1 MQDVLKSQCICLI
14 FEAIDFVFSEWV
26 PVEAQASVG
35 AVEMFGTP
43 QSLRQGVGFIS
54 VVGNSRIVV
63 H

>member
-1 MQDVLKSQCICLI
+1 MCLI
-14 FEAIDFVFSEWV
+14 FEAIDFLSLEWV

-35 AVEMFGTP
+35 GAEVFGTP
-43 QSLRQGVGFIS
+43 QSLRQGLGFVS